1 MIETSKAVIL
11 ARGLGK
17 RMRAAA
23 SVSANLSQEQMR
35 IAENGVKG
43 MIPFGRPFLDYS
55 ISALAEA
62 GCKRICLVIG
72 PEHEVIREYYKQL
85 PARRVAISFAIQQQP
100 LGTADAVRAAA
111 DFVGRDNFLV
121 VNSDNY
127 YPVEALRRLRMLSA
141 SGVVGFERRGLVQ
154 YGNIDEERLR
164 GYAVIERDE
173 RGELSRIEE
182 KPASIEPRALISMN
196 SWSFTPQI
204 FGACESI
211 EPSARGEYELPSA
224 VQYSIEH
231 LGVHFRVVE
240 YCGGVLDLSTRSDI
254 GAVARHL
261 EGISVDL

>member
-1 MIETSKAVIL
+1 
-11 ARGLGK
+11 
-17 RMRAAA
+17 
-23 SVSANLSQEQMR
+23 MR

-127 YPVEALRRLRMLSA
+127 YPVEALRLLRML
-141 SGVVGFERRGLVQ
+141 
-154 YGNIDEERLR
+154 
-164 GYAVIERDE
+164 
-173 RGELSRIEE
+173 
-182 KPASIEPRALISMN
+182 
-196 SWSFTPQI
+196 
-204 FGACESI
+204 
-211 EPSARGEYELPSA
+211 
-224 VQYSIEH
+224 
-231 LGVHFRVVE
+231 
-240 YCGGVLDLSTRSDI
+240 
-254 GAVARHL
+254 
-261 EGISVDL
+261 